1 MKTAKATLGRKRARI
16 EKWVLCSVR
25 WFFYDGSSKY
35 SRYTTTKCEGVTFEK
50 LVENQVKFLAED
62 VRLDDK
68 VTGAKLISVDG
79 VRVNRTV

>member
-1 MKTAKATLGRKRARI
+1 MKTAKATKRKMVRI

-25 WFFYDGSSKY
+25 WFFLDGTSKY
-35 SRYTTTKCEGVTFEK
+35 SRYTTAKCEGVAFEE
-50 LVENQVKFLAED
+50 LVETQVKVLAEN
-62 VRLDDK
+62 VGLHDK